1 MSRFTKELAGEY
13 GPYWKSEAEKTLQ
26 KVDEQIRNSEITID
40 EFGVARNC
48 IGRIVPQEIAEQIS
62 LLKHWEIDLEMTSK
76 MYEIEVAKALEEYR
90 KSMKNYVPSAEEISE
105 MQNEFGKGTT
115 VIDII
120 TGQEIM
126 L

>member
-1 MSRFTKELAGEY
+1 MEIPSRKDITKI
-13 GPYWKSEAEKTLQ
+13 
-26 KVDEQIRNSEITID
+26 DEQVQNGEITID
-40 EFGVARNC
+40 ELGVARNC
-48 IGRIVPQEIAEQIS
+48 IGRVVSEDIAEQIF
-62 LLKHWEIDLEMTSK
+62 LLNHWEIDLEMTSK

-90 KSMKNYVPSAEEISE
+90 KSMQNYVPSAEEISE

>member
-1 MSRFTKELAGEY
+1 
-13 GPYWKSEAEKTLQ
+13 
-26 KVDEQIRNSEITID
+26 
-40 EFGVARNC
+40 
-48 IGRIVPQEIAEQIS
+48 
-62 LLKHWEIDLEMTSK
+62 MTSK